1 VFNLP
6 IYWQGPVHA
15 QFLLL
20 SRLTE
25 NTYSLFKLG
34 DCKLIFEWC
43 RKIFWQANILY
54 IAFFSSFYTE
64 CMIAGFGTIYNFYTS
79 AMYIVQRYGFF
90 SYKMLQI
97 FSKKGHFYKD
107 FLFLGIW
114 AFFYISCTDYN
125 YINEILVA
133 STNHRSLVT
142 YTLQFKNSLAKRKW
156 KRSCQLLK
164 VLLLFTKRTMI
175 SSRLWYNILQ
185 LNLILEDCPVWPTM
199 TCG

>member
-125 YINEILVA
+125 YINEIL
-133 STNHRSLVT
+133 
-142 YTLQFKNSLAKRKW
+142 QFVQN
-156 KRSCQLLK
+156 
-164 VLLLFTKRTMI
+164 V
-175 SSRLWYNILQ
+175 SSRI
-185 LNLILEDCPVWPTM
+185 LILFPVTLVLNVKFNVWRV
-199 TCG
+199 CSRFHFQKLYFKIVRL

>member
-1 VFNLP
+1 MFNLP

-125 YINEILVA
+125 YINEILQFVQNV
-133 STNHRSLVT
+133 SSRILIPFPVT
-142 YTLQFKNSLAKRKW
+142 YFGIKCKFNVWRVCILKRFTLKSSDYNCLAKQTHL
-156 KRSCQLLK
+156 RSAPKENQL
-164 VLLLFTKRTMI
+164 I
-175 SSRLWYNILQ
+175 H
-185 LNLILEDCPVWPTM
+185 
-199 TCG
+199 